1 MIPPVNNATT
11 AISRFV
17 NSSSTFP
24 SGIRRCYF
32 PESPRG
38 ALYKTLISSVL

>member
-24 SGIRRCYF
+24 FGVRGCYF
-32 PESPRG
+32 PKSSPCT
-38 ALYKTLISSVL
+38 LYKTLISSVL